1 MRAADSDLRL
11 WKLTLVSSGHGGSVH
26 QPNSREF
33 HVHVVGLWWV
43 THRRQCDK
51 RACVALDIG
60 SESWALLDVGV
71 GNDKVESGP
80 REWWERKFKIA
91 IFLFQKKLN

>member
-1 MRAADSDLRL
+1 MEGLFI
-11 WKLTLVSSGHGGSVH
+11 
-26 QPNSREF
+26 SRIPVNF
-33 HVHVVGLWWV
+33 MFMLLVVGLWWV

-91 IFLFQKKLN
+91 IFLFQKKLMQNSKIKLKLKH